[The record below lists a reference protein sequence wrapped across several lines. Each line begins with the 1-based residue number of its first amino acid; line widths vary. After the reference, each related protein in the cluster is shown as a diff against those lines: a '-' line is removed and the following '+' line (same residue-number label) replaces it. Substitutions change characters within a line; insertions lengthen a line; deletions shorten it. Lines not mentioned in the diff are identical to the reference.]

1 MIAKLQTKSSFS
13 RTGQNRE
20 FAQFEALEKRLER
33 WAMPKIRKEMNVI
46 ARDILTNYQLGGVA
60 RVNAISIPDGVA
72 RLEETLL
79 PIYQRSIDNSIK
91 ILKKQ
96 NPDVNFDDLKK
107 DLEQTY
113 RAQAKTAAQQISRGT
128 SNEVQRVVDKANADG
143 LSHQD
148 TQKQL
153 RKKLRRSN
161 SVRSRVIS
169 ETEIGAVTAESVDST
184 YKQYA
189 PGAVVK
195 VWVTRRDSKVRDPH
209 QDAEGQTVHK
219 EENFIVDGEELP
231 YPRYRGASPGNR
243 INCRCR
249 VRWEKV

>member
-46 ARDILTNYQLGGVA
+46 ARDILTNYQLGGVV

-96 NPDVNFDDLKK
+96 NPDVNFDDTLISMISKK
-107 DLEQTY
+107 TLSKLTGHKLRQQLNRLAEEHQT
-113 RAQAKTAAQQISRGT
+113 RCK
-128 SNEVQRVVDKANADG
+128 G
-143 LSHQD
+143 LSIKPMQ
-148 TQKQL
+148 
-153 RKKLRRSN
+153 
-161 SVRSRVIS
+161 
-169 ETEIGAVTAESVDST
+169 TAS
-184 YKQYA
+184 
-189 PGAVVK
+189 
-195 VWVTRRDSKVRDPH
+195 VTRTHKSNLGKSLGDLTRC
-209 QDAEGQTVHK
+209 GQGLSLRQK
-219 EENFIVDGEELP
+219 L
-231 YPRYRGASPGNR
+231 ALSLL
-243 INCRCR
+243 R
-249 VRWEKV
+249 VWIALTNNMRLGQWLRSG